1 MSSLTK
7 ILNELKTFVK
17 DFENNKIKL
26 VNKNMV
32 TLERY
37 IFLYSL
43 ILSKKLDNEYGDILK
58 EYVLN
63 VEKIFPSSSIK
74 LLKELY
80 KENNDKDLIK
90 KVPRLKDLKNYFAN
104 TIYNKD
110 FIDTFFNILEFS
122 GPDSIIDIHK
132 SNLKNQIIKRKESK
146 FDISINQ
153 NFFSIFFSNNKF
165 VKRSCGLVLI
175 DGFIEKDQN
184 LIPAL
189 EFCKENNK
197 TLMIVCR
204 GMTTQVVNFLKSCI
218 LKNKMTCVVYEKR
231 FDDSDP
237 FFFEDLSTAS
247 GTELIKDYTSL
258 AFDIKNKIKIVD
270 NIKLTDSS
278 ICFYENNNDI
288 ELKINELKNLEI
300 KEDFINKR
308 IKRLKGEKVDVYS
321 TDSDFIEFLKYS
333 IKVYNKI
340 LKFGIYLDNNSNIIP
355 VLEYNLI
362 SSIKK
367 ELEDKLQKIRYIN
380 YVKNTEKSS
389 SA

>member
-1 MSSLTK
+1 
-7 ILNELKTFVK
+7 LNELKTFVK

-43 ILSKKLDNEYGDILK
+43 ILSRKLDNEYGDILK

-80 KENNDKDLIK
+80 KENNDKDLTK
-90 KVPRLKDLKNYFAN
+90 KVPKLKDLKNYFDN
-104 TIYNKD
+104 TINNKD

-146 FDISINQ
+146 FDININQ
-153 NFFSIFFSNNKF
+153 NFFSIFFNNNKF

-278 ICFYENNNDI
+278 ICFYENHNDI

-389 SA
+389 SP

>member
-1 MSSLTK
+1 M
-7 ILNELKTFVK
+7 NELKTFVK

-43 ILSKKLDNEYGDILK
+43 ILSRKLDNEYGDILK

-90 KVPRLKDLKNYFAN
+90 KVPKLKDLKNYFVN
-104 TIYNKD
+104 TINNKD

-175 DGFIEKDQN
+175 DG
-184 LIPAL
+184 L
-189 EFCKENNK
+189 
-197 TLMIVCR
+197 
-204 GMTTQVVNFLKSCI
+204 G
-218 LKNKMTCVVYEKR
+218 
-231 FDDSDP
+231 
-237 FFFEDLSTAS
+237 
-247 GTELIKDYTSL
+247 
-258 AFDIKNKIKIVD
+258 
-270 NIKLTDSS
+270 TDS
-278 ICFYENNNDI
+278 I
-288 ELKINELKNLEI
+288 
-300 KEDFINKR
+300 
-308 IKRLKGEKVDVYS
+308 
-321 TDSDFIEFLKYS
+321 
-333 IKVYNKI
+333 
-340 LKFGIYLDNNSNIIP
+340 
-355 VLEYNLI
+355 
-362 SSIKK
+362 
-367 ELEDKLQKIRYIN
+367 
-380 YVKNTEKSS
+380 
-389 SA
+389 

>member
-43 ILSKKLDNEYGDILK
+43 ILSRKLDNEYGDILK

-80 KENNDKDLIK
+80 KESNDKDLIK
-90 KVPRLKDLKNYFAN
+90 KVPKLKDLKHYFVN
-104 TIYNKD
+104 TINNKD

-146 FDISINQ
+146 FDININQ

-231 FDDSDP
+231 FDDSDS

-288 ELKINELKNLEI
+288 NLKINELKNLEI

-340 LKFGIYLDNNSNIIP
+340 LKFGIYSDKNSNIIP

-389 SA
+389 SP